1 MITRSLVML
10 VLLSVG
16 APASADVLFRESDL
30 GTLFTTVK
38 QRHQID
44 RLRKGKVADAPA
56 SERVSPSHIQVNGIV
71 KSSKG
76 GSVVWVNGRSV
87 RGAVTRDG
95 VKVLRARS
103 SEKSVVMLVDGKL
116 VRVKP
121 GESWSENQADE

>member
-1 MITRSLVML
+1 MRSLITL
-10 VLLSVG
+10 ALFICG
-16 APASADVLFRESDL
+16 AAASADTLFRESDL

-44 RLRKGKVADAPA
+44 RLRKGKAADTPA
-56 SERVSPSHIQVNGIV
+56 SEHASPSHIKVNGIV

-76 GSVVWVNGRSV
+76 GSVVWVNGRV
-87 RGAVTRDG
+87 NRGASDG
-95 VKVLRARS
+95 VKVLRSRS

-121 GESWSENQADE
+121 GESWSDNQAGE

>member
-1 MITRSLVML
+1 MITRSLIIL
-10 VLLSVG
+10 ALFIGG
-16 APASADVLFRESDL
+16 ATASADALFRESDL

-44 RLRKGKVADAPA
+44 RLRKGKAADAPVG
-56 SERVSPSHIQVNGIV
+56 ERVSPSHIQVNGIV

-95 VKVLRARS
+95 VKVLRSRS

-121 GESWSENQADE
+121 GESWSENQADQ